1 MAENRS
7 REEIIEEL
15 IPLFES
21 GTYPEITP
29 LAREFLGD
37 EWPILQDESSYTT
50 DQQMMEFL
58 EEVARAS
65 DSLEAII
72 ADYRAT
78 GE

>member
-37 EWPILQDESSYTT
+37 ANGLSFRMS
-50 DQQMMEFL
+50 
-58 EEVARAS
+58 
-65 DSLEAII
+65 
-72 ADYRAT
+72 RAT
-78 GE
+78 RRISR

>member
-37 EWPILQDESSYTT
+37 EWPILQ
-50 DQQMMEFL
+50 
-58 EEVARAS
+58 
-65 DSLEAII
+65 
-72 ADYRAT
+72 
-78 GE
+78 G